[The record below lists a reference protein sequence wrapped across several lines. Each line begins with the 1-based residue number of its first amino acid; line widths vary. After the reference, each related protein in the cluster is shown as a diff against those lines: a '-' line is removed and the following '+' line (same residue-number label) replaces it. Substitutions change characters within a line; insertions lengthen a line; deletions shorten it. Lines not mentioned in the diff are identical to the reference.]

1 MTYKGQLF
9 QMTNKEMD
17 ALRDA
22 GSKQLRAILKN
33 GFADVETEEYIEK
46 ELYVRSLST
55 FFDGTKHIPV

>member
-1 MTYKGQLF
+1 MTLS
-9 QMTNKEMD
+9 NRDMD

-22 GSKQLRAILKN
+22 STGQLRSILKN
-33 GFADVETEEYIEK
+33 GFADIETEEYIEK

>member
-1 MTYKGQLF
+1 MTLS
-9 QMTNKEMD
+9 NREMD

-22 GSKQLRAILKN
+22 SSNQLKSILKN
-33 GFADVETEEYIEK
+33 GFADIETEEYIEK